1 MTSFLFVVKIPI
13 SEDDKSSS
21 SSDKKSDSDNDS
33 DPKKDESDDE
43 GGQVSKDADKDG
55 DDRDTETSNSGNQ
68 KNKSEKEDEEGWDFG
83 EGEPEK
89 GADLTKSGVE
99 NDGVVI
105 NTVTE
110 NNTQPETQ
118 ANGTCV
124 NNQVQTQTTNVIQT
138 NETQGLENTENSN
151 SKSQS
156 IVYPAKTTRTNAD
169 TGKCNDNNNIT
180 KGEEESVK
188 TAVSTEGSDVYNVEV
203 GISSENRE
211 ASQSPPKKTF
221 IVEKADE
228 NSLPAGTKVG
238 SDVVSLDDVEMG
250 IVRENRETSKSPQ
263 KKTFTVEKANENSL
277 PLSGV
282 SEKQKQIE
290 GIVEHLEK
298 SQSVP
303 PGKLHDELPMPKSLS
318 DDRIAEIEKAE
329 GQMVRFIEDEPLIEV
344 VKRVVESFSIDNFSV
359 QETENR
365 EFYQVIFLDEG
376 GERCESI
383 LNQLAKEKIGD
394 RPGTSVSIFPSSI
407 YRGNIPKESEMDTE
421 DEGEEN
427 DDRDEETPFKK
438 SIKARMLVTQVFNN
452 VRDNAQFTFDYLVL
466 CVVASVLACLGLVEN
481 SSVIL
486 VASMLVSPLM
496 GPILGGTFGTVMH
509 NKSLRNLGIK
519 NELIGLLICLISG
532 LLFGFVSGSVDIK
545 GANWGSTDSWPTD
558 EMKSR
563 GVPRGLWVGVFI
575 ALPSGIGVA
584 LSVLGGNS
592 GSLIGVAISASL
604 LPPAVN
610 AGMLWAYSII
620 AAISPPDLD
629 VIYKNVTVGNTSFLE
644 ETFTPTKSLGC
655 KPFINNKYSPVHS
668 CDMAT
673 EALYLGLISLS
684 LTLLNILCIFIMGIT
699 FLKIKEVAPQHTTTD
714 STRDF
719 WSQDIQVV
727 KESYST
733 SKGPQSMQLAAQA
746 RKLLEDW
753 KQKRGDTAETTLKLQ
768 EIIEE
773 VENSPE
779 YNQFLP
785 RIGGG
790 RLYSRYLKK
799 DFEDALHQVQE
810 GYIPETRVVEE
821 KTKSGYNV
829 YRTFHGLQPTVR
841 RRTKP
846 RVTFDVDEETPAK
859 HVPRPMSDGSNSKS
873 HASKRFSIPLNLRS
887 KLYTRRKSKESKNEA
902 ELTRF
907 EVSKVD
913 EEPEDF
919 SPSSD
924 ARNPMLD
931 ANV

>member
-138 NETQGLENTENSN
+138 NETQALENTENSN

-169 TGKCNDNNNIT
+169 TGKCNDNYNIT

-303 PGKLHDELPMPKSLS
+303 PGKLHDELPLPKSLS

-344 VKRVVESFSIDNFSV
+344 
-359 QETENR
+359 
-365 EFYQVIFLDEG
+365 
-376 GERCESI
+376 
-383 LNQLAKEKIGD
+383 
-394 RPGTSVSIFPSSI
+394 
-407 YRGNIPKESEMDTE
+407 
-421 DEGEEN
+421 
-427 DDRDEETPFKK
+427 
-438 SIKARMLVTQVFNN
+438 
-452 VRDNAQFTFDYLVL
+452 
-466 CVVASVLACLGLVEN
+466 
-481 SSVIL
+481 
-486 VASMLVSPLM
+486 
-496 GPILGGTFGTVMH
+496 
-509 NKSLRNLGIK
+509 
-519 NELIGLLICLISG
+519 
-532 LLFGFVSGSVDIK
+532 
-545 GANWGSTDSWPTD
+545 
-558 EMKSR
+558 
-563 GVPRGLWVGVFI
+563 LWV
-575 ALPSGIGVA
+575 
-584 LSVLGGNS
+584 
-592 GSLIGVAISASL
+592 
-604 LPPAVN
+604 
-610 AGMLWAYSII
+610 
-620 AAISPPDLD
+620 
-629 VIYKNVTVGNTSFLE
+629 
-644 ETFTPTKSLGC
+644 
-655 KPFINNKYSPVHS
+655 
-668 CDMAT
+668 
-673 EALYLGLISLS
+673 
-684 LTLLNILCIFIMGIT
+684 
-699 FLKIKEVAPQHTTTD
+699 
-714 STRDF
+714 
-719 WSQDIQVV
+719 
-727 KESYST
+727 
-733 SKGPQSMQLAAQA
+733 
-746 RKLLEDW
+746 
-753 KQKRGDTAETTLKLQ
+753 
-768 EIIEE
+768 
-773 VENSPE
+773 
-779 YNQFLP
+779 
-785 RIGGG
+785 
-790 RLYSRYLKK
+790 
-799 DFEDALHQVQE
+799 
-810 GYIPETRVVEE
+810 
-821 KTKSGYNV
+821 
-829 YRTFHGLQPTVR
+829 
-841 RRTKP
+841 
-846 RVTFDVDEETPAK
+846 
-859 HVPRPMSDGSNSKS
+859 
-873 HASKRFSIPLNLRS
+873 
-887 KLYTRRKSKESKNEA
+887 
-902 ELTRF
+902 
-907 EVSKVD
+907 
-913 EEPEDF
+913 
-919 SPSSD
+919 
-924 ARNPMLD
+924 
-931 ANV
+931 